1 MYNRAMLTERQDAAA
16 PAPSAP
22 PRALVVFADPAL
34 HRSRI
39 SRRVGEAVRGLP
51 GVQVQDLYE
60 LYPDFFIDAR
70 PERLLVKQAQLLVF
84 VFQLGWYGM
93 PSLLKEW
100 FDTVFK
106 PEWATGSG
114 AGRLQGKACWAA
126 VACTSQPQDYQV
138 GGRHGRPLA
147 DFLLPLEQTARACG
161 MRWLEP
167 HVFYGADRADA
178 GAADTHAGTLRA
190 LLEQRLRELD
200 GAANGT

>member
-1 MYNRAMLTERQDAAA
+1 
-16 PAPSAP
+16 
-22 PRALVVFADPAL
+22 VVFADPAL

-51 GVQVQDLYE
+51 GAQVQDLYE

-70 PERLLVKQAQLLVF
+70 RERVLVKEARLLVF

-93 PSLLKEW
+93 PALLKEW

-106 PEWATGSG
+106 PEWAANGQ

-126 VACTSQPQDYQV
+126 VACTSQPEDYQA

-147 DFLLPLEQTARACG
+147 DFLLPLEQTAHACG
-161 MRWLEP
+161 MRWIAP
-167 HVFYGADRADA
+167 HVFYGADRADTAAADAHA
-178 GAADTHAGTLRA
+178 GALRA
-190 LLEQRLRELD
+190 LLAQRLGELD
-200 GAANGT
+200 GAAHGA